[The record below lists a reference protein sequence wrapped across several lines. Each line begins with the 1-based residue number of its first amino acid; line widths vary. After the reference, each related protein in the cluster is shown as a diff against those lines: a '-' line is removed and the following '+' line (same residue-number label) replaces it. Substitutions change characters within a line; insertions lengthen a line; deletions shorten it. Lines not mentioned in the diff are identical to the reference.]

1 MLYRPRHV
9 PEAERA
15 SSHLPPLELR
25 IRRFLAHYD
34 ASNEWRHVVPGAE
47 LPREVVVD
55 VPQAPGTAIIVRN
68 AEIVLSVKMN
78 SARVPMGTVPM
89 LESAGKTTTIKH
101 AGGLADKWTYDGLS
115 RDKSQVLQSSTWTL
129 EGPCGDPKSLILVFM
144 ASNQAGLPSYTSAIS
159 QHPSTTRRSTARP
172 PATASTRR
180 DAVDPNEHARH
191 QRRHDDERAPVQ
203 PWSRGDDGTAK
214 WTPVWTEEEH
224 QALRAIR
231 RGVDSLRPPAPLYSP
246 ASLHGE
252 AGDGE
257 SGMKA
262 IDMPQETV
270 EELARHIGAF
280 LRFFDAG
287 LSFRG
292 QGLKE
297 QAIYIGGFSR
307 KHLSVDKAPVDSA
320 SGREVLEVL
329 VHLKGIW
336 RRWTQNNDNA
346 LLFTLPGGELDG
358 RGLDVYAV
366 KPHNSTRDP
375 DTWTFN
381 SRSGRQLDLTQR
393 IVATAWT
400 LTPGEALRDVGVHDL
415 VYVTFALDEPL
426 KVRERHKGA
435 TVEVFEQGRRS
446 EAARKAS
453 EGLEGRIF

>member
-1 MLYRPRHV
+1 MTPSRAVHERRHLQLLLEKD
-9 PEAERA
+9 PER
-15 SSHLPPLELR
+15 PPL
-25 IRRFLAHYD
+25 
-34 ASNEWRHVVPGAE
+34 P
-47 LPREVVVD
+47 
-55 VPQAPGTAIIVRN
+55 T
-68 AEIVLSVKMN
+68 
-78 SARVPMGTVPM
+78 
-89 LESAGKTTTIKH
+89 
-101 AGGLADKWTYDGLS
+101 
-115 RDKSQVLQSSTWTL
+115 
-129 EGPCGDPKSLILVFM
+129 
-144 ASNQAGLPSYTSAIS
+144 AGLPSYTSAIS

-297 QAIYIGGFSR
+297 QAIYIGGASPPYSPRPSR
-307 KHLSVDKAPVDSA
+307 RPDVDVLAPQASA
-320 SGREVLEVL
+320 ASTCR
-329 VHLKGIW
+329 
-336 RRWTQNNDNA
+336 
-346 LLFTLPGGELDG
+346 
-358 RGLDVYAV
+358 
-366 KPHNSTRDP
+366 STRRP
-375 DTWTFN
+375 STRRAGARC
-381 SRSGRQLDLTQR
+381 SRSSSTSRAFGGAGPRTTTTRSSSPCPAASLT
-393 IVATAWT
+393 
-400 LTPGEALRDVGVHDL
+400 GEASTSTRSSL
-415 VYVTFALDEPL
+415 V
-426 KVRERHKGA
+426 
-435 TVEVFEQGRRS
+435 RRRRRPPPS
-446 EAARKAS
+446 S
-453 EGLEGRIF
+453 SSPP